1 MNEEILNKIL
11 VSMENI
17 NKRLDSLEELT
28 SGELQKLHA
37 NIELLSEDQQDD
49 IVTTLYRMDAKITAI
64 LETQRLNFEILKV
77 FSNDS
82 VHH

>member
-37 NIELLSEDQQDD
+37 NIDLLSEDQQDD
-49 IVTTLYRMDAKITAI
+49 IVATLYRMDAKITAI

-77 FSNDS
+77 FSSDT

>member
-1 MNEEILNKIL
+1 MSEEILNKIL

-37 NIELLSEDQQDD
+37 NIDLLSEDQQDD
-49 IVTTLYRMDAKITAI
+49 IVNTLYRMDAKITAI

>member
-28 SGELQKLHA
+28 SGELQKLHV
-37 NIELLSEDQQDD
+37 NINLLSEDQQDD

>member
-17 NKRLDSLEELT
+17 NKRLDNLEELT

-37 NIELLSEDQQDD
+37 TIDLLSADQQDD
-49 IVTTLYRMDAKITAI
+49 IVTALYRIDAKITAI
-64 LETQRLNFEILKV
+64 LETQKLNFEILKV

>member
-28 SGELQKLHA
+28 SGELQKLHT
-37 NIELLSEDQQDD
+37 NIDLLSEDQQDD
-49 IVTTLYRMDAKITAI
+49 IVATLYRMDAKITAI

>member
-1 MNEEILNKIL
+1 MNEDILNKIL

-37 NIELLSEDQQDD
+37 NIDLLSEDQQDD

>member
-17 NKRLDSLEELT
+17 NKRLDSLEELA

-37 NIELLSEDQQDD
+37 NIDLLSEDQQDD

>member
-1 MNEEILNKIL
+1 MNEETLNKIL
-11 VSMENI
+11 VTMESI
-17 NKRLDSLEELT
+17 NKRLDGLEELT
-28 SGELQKLHA
+28 SGELQKLHES
-37 NIELLSEDQQDD
+37 IDLLSADQQDD
-49 IVTTLYRMDAKITAI
+49 VIPTLHRIDAKLTAI

>member
-17 NKRLDSLEELT
+17 TKRLDSLEELT

-37 NIELLSEDQQDD
+37 NIDLLSEDQQDD
-49 IVTTLYRMDAKITAI
+49 IVNTLYRMDAKITAI

>member
-1 MNEEILNKIL
+1 MNEETLNKL
-11 VSMENI
+11 LTAMENI
-17 NKRLDSLEELT
+17 SNRLDRLEGAT

-37 NIELLSEDQQDD
+37 AMDLLATDQQDD
-49 IVTTLYRMDAKITAI
+49 VITTLQRIDAKITAL
-64 LETQRLNFEILKV
+64 LETQRLNFEILKI

>member
-1 MNEEILNKIL
+1 MNEETLNKIL
-11 VSMENI
+11 VTMESI
-17 NKRLDSLEELT
+17 NKRLDGLEELT
-28 SGELQKLHA
+28 SGELQKLHES
-37 NIELLSEDQQDD
+37 IDLLSADQQDD
-49 IVTTLYRMDAKITAI
+49 VITTLHRIDAKLTAI

>member
-37 NIELLSEDQQDD
+37 NIDLLSEDQQDD